1 MIISLICSLFHRFCV
16 FPTDAVL
23 YRIFVLYALLLLS
36 TSHLFFHRTSG
47 YGLLVAGLSNL
58 TEINLLS
65 LKRVGAGLIVIFHN
79 PELCYIAPLMF
90 KSIISNH
97 EKQRVVV
104 GNNKQPD
111 KCSMYHFGTKKSWRM
126 LNV

>member
-1 MIISLICSLFHRFCV
+1 MIISLICSLFHRLCV

-47 YGLLVAGLSNL
+47 YDLLVAGLSNL

-65 LKRVGAGLIVIFHN
+65 LKRVGAGHIVIFHN
-79 PELCYIAPLMF
+79 PQLCYIAPLMF

-111 KCSMYHFGTKKSWRM
+111 KRSMYHFGTKKS
-126 LNV
+126 

>member
-1 MIISLICSLFHRFCV
+1 MIISLICSLFHRLCV

-58 TEINLLS
+58 TEINLL
-65 LKRVGAGLIVIFHN
+65 LLERFGAGHIVIFYN
-79 PELCYIAPLMF
+79 PELCYVEAVMF
-90 KSIISNH
+90 KSIITTMIS
-97 EKQRVVV
+97 KV
-104 GNNKQPD
+104 
-111 KCSMYHFGTKKSWRM
+111 
-126 LNV
+126 

>member
-1 MIISLICSLFHRFCV
+1 MIISLICSLFHRLCV

-58 TEINLLS
+58 TEINLL
-65 LKRVGAGLIVIFHN
+65 LLERFGAGHIVIFYN
-79 PELCYIAPLMF
+79 PELCYVEGVMF
-90 KSIISNH
+90 KS
-97 EKQRVVV
+97 Q
-104 GNNKQPD
+104 
-111 KCSMYHFGTKKSWRM
+111 
-126 LNV
+126 L

>member
-1 MIISLICSLFHRFCV
+1 MIISLICSLFHRLCV

-111 KCSMYHFGTKKSWRM
+111 KCSMYPFRTKKS
-126 LNV
+126 

>member
-1 MIISLICSLFHRFCV
+1 MIISLICSLFHRLCV

-111 KCSMYHFGTKKSWRM
+111 KCSMYYFGQKN
-126 LNV
+126 LEEC

>member
-1 MIISLICSLFHRFCV
+1 MIISLICSLFHRLCV

-23 YRIFVLYALLLLS
+23 YRIFVRYALLLLS

-111 KCSMYHFGTKKSWRM
+111 KCSMYHFGTKKS
-126 LNV
+126 